1 MDDHA
6 WQQLLNKIYSVE
18 TECWSFL
25 SFSRTFSDYDSGS
38 SFSKFSNANKNE
50 KSIRLNLP
58 YIAGINGDPL
68 LSFQMMNKVFELLK
82 TPKKLLL

>member
-1 MDDHA
+1 MDDKA

-18 TECWSFL
+18 TECWRFL
-25 SFSRTFSDYDSGS
+25 SFSRTFSDSGS
-38 SFSKFSNANKNE
+38 SFSKFSSTNKDE
-50 KSIRLNLP
+50 KSVRFNLP

-68 LSFQMMNKVFELLK
+68 LSFQMMDKVFELSK